1 MRGDGEEV
9 VAGYSAAW
17 RHTRV
22 PGGEG
27 PKYRYTWSRPR
38 RNTYLPTYLMRALS
52 ISPTVSLSFFLPRAR
67 PLSPLLHPRA
77 PSSPPR
83 CADPRASYTA
93 GSPRHD
99 ARHRATAGTNRPV
112 VYLTSPTTRVATSPS
127 SSPFLSFFFLSI
139 SLFLLYRSVASARNF
154 AERVR
159 SFCRCLTSIRW
170 SSRRFQDSQGDL
182 QNL

>member
-1 MRGDGEEV
+1 MENLCAQRRRGGGYGVARGER
-9 VAGYSAAW
+9 

-52 ISPTVSLSFFLPRAR
+52 ISSTVALSLFLPCAR
-67 PLSPLLHPRA
+67 PLSPLPHPRA
-77 PSSPPR
+77 PSCPHGFSSS
-83 CADPRASYTA
+83 RASYTA

-99 ARHRATAGTNRPV
+99 ARHRATAGTDRPV

-127 SSPFLSFFFLSI
+127 SSPFSLFFFSLSLSFFFLH
-139 SLFLLYRSVASARNF
+139 YRSSRESAQF
-154 AERVR
+154 HGES
-159 SFCRCLTSIRW
+159 SFVLSVLD
-170 SSRRFQDSQGDL
+170 SST
-182 QNL
+182 